1 MRKLLIFFFLLF
13 LFPNSALGF
22 AKETFLTVS
31 HPVRGPEDWQIS
43 GQDPLDL
50 PRFQFNEAT
59 RSGTPVT
66 WMLRYDTVAD
76 ASMSAFFKK
85 VIEIKPDHDLGAF
98 FEITPELVKLVDVA
112 YPPGFSAFNANR
124 IFLSGYTQEKRIK
137 IIDAFMSAFKDRYG
151 FYPRSVGAWHI
162 DAFSLKYLREKYSV
176 LTALICDEQY
186 GTDGYRLWGGYLGSP
201 YIPSESNVLIPAT
214 NKDDRIDIV
223 IVRWA
228 QRDLFN
234 FYGAGGESAYSVQVN
249 DYLGKFQDTAY
260 FAKLLDVY
268 SQKNFNE
275 FTHIN
280 LGLENDY
287 SLKLYRQEII
297 NSDLEI
303 KSRIAANTLKP
314 VTLATLGNFVLNFY
328 PQRAPI
334 YHYQTPD
341 PTEKNPGLAIWYQS
355 PSYRLG
361 ITTASEAATIIDLRV
376 YNQEIY
382 EDHYVTQNTGDRLYL
397 EVPPAIDTVKY
408 PLTGVPISFNFETAD
423 VENTF
428 SSVKYTDGNKL
439 IEFNPTSIVFTN
451 LDPFP
456 VPEGI
461 KVSKVNSTVT
471 WKASPVT
478 PFSPQ
483 LKSLLFLLAV
493 FIPLIIVSLPFNKSL
508 ALGFFFALITTA
520 TVIRSGGLFPFGL
533 GIWGPNGHDAVFH
546 ISLIKSFSENPL
558 DFSHPQ
564 ISGEQ
569 IGNYHLLFD
578 YLGGLISRISGIEPM
593 TFYFVLFPIVAAIAV
608 VLLLGKLLTLWK
620 YSPLQRSLSF
630 LFVFLTGSL
639 GFIPS
644 LIKGG
649 GLFTGESAF
658 WANQSASWL
667 LNPPFALSLI
677 LLLLFLILLE
687 NKNKKYFIPLVV
699 IGGLLAQTKVYS
711 FALLVGALVLSG
723 QWILGISVGVLGV
736 VFLLPFTKIGSSPFT
751 LKPLWFTESLFASFD
766 RVWWPK
772 FSQAWQTYQSQGN
785 FPKLIAVNLFALM
798 VFLLGNLGVRVIG
811 LKRIQKFK
819 SLTLSEKVSLWIIL
833 LGILA
838 PLIIIQKVNPWNTIQ
853 FTYYSLFFL
862 GIFTAK
868 EVAVIIER
876 TKSLFLKLL
885 FLTAVLFLTLPTSIG
900 TLKDYFTRKSSSRVS
915 YTELSALDFLRK
927 QPSGMVLTSVFSDKW
942 VNRTPEPRSLYGY
955 VSTAYISALSGQKE
969 FLSDTINLDI
979 TGYNY
984 DNRVRDI
991 LRLQNTQDS
1000 QWARDFLKEN
1010 NITYVYQIPFM
1021 RFKLN
1026 PDQLCLT
1033 KIFDSGEI
1041 NIYKF
1046 NCHGQD

>member
-1 MRKLLIFFFLLF
+1 MRRLIIFVLLLF
-13 LFPNSALGF
+13 LFPTSALGF
-22 AKETFLTVS
+22 AKDTFLTVS
-31 HPVRGPEDWQIS
+31 HPVRGPEDWQIPS
-43 GQDPLDL
+43 QDPLEL
-50 PRFQFNEAT
+50 PKFQFDEAT

-66 WMLRYDTVAD
+66 WMLRYDTVTD

-85 VIEIKPDHDLGAF
+85 VIDIKPDHDLGAF
-98 FEITPELVKLVDVA
+98 FEITPKLLEMVDIA
-112 YPPGFSAFNANR
+112 YPPGTSAFSANR
-124 IFLSGYTQEKRIK
+124 IFLSGYTQENRLK

-151 FYPRSVGAWHI
+151 FYPRSVGAWHL
-162 DAFSLKYLREKYSV
+162 DAYSLKYLREKYSV
-176 LTALICDEQY
+176 LTALICDDQY

-201 YIPSESNVLIPAT
+201 YIPSRSNVLVPAT

-234 FYGAGGESAYSVQVN
+234 FYGSGSESTFSVQVN
-249 DYLGKFQDTAY
+249 DYLLKFLDTAY
-260 FAKLLDVY
+260 LSNLLDLY

-287 SLKLYRQEII
+287 SFVLYRQEIV
-297 NSDLEI
+297 NSNLEI
-303 KSRIAANTLKP
+303 KKRIANQTLKP
-314 VTLATLGNFVLNFY
+314 ITLATLGNFVLNFY

-334 YHYQTPD
+334 YHYQTTD
-341 PTEKNPGLAIWYQS
+341 PAVKKLGQAIWYQS

-376 YNQEIY
+376 YNHNIY
-382 EDHYVTQNTGDRLYL
+382 EDHYVTPNNGDRLFL
-397 EVPPAIDTVKY
+397 EIPAAIDTVKY
-408 PLTGVPISFNFETAD
+408 PLSGVPLSFNFETAK
-423 VENTF
+423 VENIY
-428 SSVKYTDGNKL
+428 SSIKYTDGIKS
-439 IEFNPTSIVFTN
+439 IEFGPTSMIFTN

-461 KVSKVNSTVT
+461 KVRKSGDTIT
-471 WKASPVT
+471 WEASPVT

-483 LKSLLFLLAV
+483 LNSIFFLFAV
-493 FIPLIIVSLPFNKSL
+493 FIPLILASFLFNKTL

-546 ISLIKSFSENPL
+546 LSLIESFSQNPL
-558 DFSHPQ
+558 DLSHPQ

-578 YLGGLISRISGIEPM
+578 YLGGLISRIFDVEPM
-593 TFYFVLFPIVAAIAV
+593 TYYFILFPIAAAVAI
-608 VLLLGKLLTLWK
+608 VLLLNKLLTLWK
-620 YSPLQRSLSF
+620 YSPLQRSLSY

-644 LIKGG
+644 LVKGG

-677 LLLLFLILLE
+677 LILSFLILLE
-687 NKNKKYFIPLVV
+687 NKKRRYFIPLAI
-699 IGGLLAQTKVYS
+699 IGGFLAQTKVYS
-711 FALLVGALVLSG
+711 FVLLVGALVLSG
-723 QWILGISVGVLGV
+723 QLILGTVVGLLGV
-736 VFLLPFTKIGSSPFT
+736 GLLLPFTKIGSSPFIFQ
-751 LKPLWFTESLFASFD
+751 PLWFTESLFASYD

-772 FSQAWQTYQSQGN
+772 FSQAWQTYQSEGN
-785 FPKLIAVNLFALM
+785 FPKLIAVNLFALF
-798 VFLLGNLGVRVIG
+798 VFLIGNLGVRVIG
-811 LKRIQKFK
+811 FGRIQKFRLL
-819 SLTLSEKVSLWIIL
+819 SLSEKVSLWVIV

-838 PLIIIQKVNPWNTIQ
+838 PLVIIQKVNPWNTIQ

-862 GIFTAK
+862 GLFTAK
-868 EVAVIIER
+868 QVALFIER
-876 TKSLFLKLL
+876 TRSIPLKILFLA
-885 FLTAVLFLTLPTSIG
+885 AVLFLTLPTSTG
-900 TLKDYFTRKSSSRVS
+900 TLKDYFTEKSSSRIS
-915 YTELSALDFLRK
+915 YTELSALHFLK
-927 QPSGMVLTSVFSDKW
+927 QQPLGIVLSPVFSAKW
-942 VNRTPEPRSLYGY
+942 ANLTPEPRSLYGY
-955 VSTAYISALSGQKE
+955 ISTAYISALTGQKE

-984 DNRVRDI
+984 NDRLRDI

-1000 QWARDFLKEN
+1000 QWAREFLAKN
-1010 NITYVYQIPFM
+1010 KITYVYQIPYM

-1026 PDQLCLT
+1026 SDQLCLT

-1046 NCHGQD
+1046 TCHGQD